1 MGCSPQDQKE
11 LDTTEVTEHAHILEH
26 FTFLT
31 TSKQQWVLNP
41 TVDHSLIQPFSP
53 EGQSMML
60 CVTQAGPQWPL
71 DWCFSRNE
79 ISSNLHVFEMC
90 SLDECGQSCR
100 KVFSYVLA
108 TAAIK

>member
-1 MGCSPQDQKE
+1 
-11 LDTTEVTEHAHILEH
+11 
-26 FTFLT
+26 
-31 TSKQQWVLNP
+31 
-41 TVDHSLIQPFSP
+41 
-53 EGQSMML
+53 MML